1 MNTYLVVTFVLF
13 VKVGGADMMT
23 IVPVDIGEASIIS
36 LCHHDLLF
44 SDFEAGAISELRFS
58 HLEDLLGSLG
68 ANR

>member
-13 VKVGGADMMT
+13 VEVGGADMMT
-23 IVPVDIGEASIIS
+23 IVPLDIGEASIIS

-44 SDFEAGAISELRFS
+44 CDLKTRAISELRFS